1 MHVIAMCNRFLTCIR
16 TCMETR
22 RNFEVSKSKFH
33 SRPAIWGQRY
43 VVQDNISWTVGFGIP
58 AAAMAVAMLLFVAGS
73 RYYTHVEPTE
83 R

>member
-1 MHVIAMCNRFLTCIR
+1 MPMQTVL
-16 TCMETR
+16 
-22 RNFEVSKSKFH
+22 
-33 SRPAIWGQRY
+33 
-43 VVQDNISWTVGFGIP
+43 QDNISWTIGFGIP